1 MQEYK
6 NYNVFLGLVWSGVA
20 WSGSMD
26 IIHGYHPLIISIDI
40 THGIP
45 WGVPWDPRGGTM
57 GTPWVGS
64 LSLLGLMG
72 PLGLIGPLGLMGP
85 QGLMGPGPWAL
96 GHGPRLSWRRLAAL
110 WPAPGGF
117 CLDFLLS
124 LFKILSAPR
133 PRRGGPVIRGAG
145 EAWAGP
151 N

>member
-1 MQEYK
+1 
-6 NYNVFLGLVWSGVA
+6 
-20 WSGSMD
+20 MD
-26 IIHGYHPLIISIDI
+26 IIHGYHPWIISIDI

-96 GHGPRLSWRRLAAL
+96 GHGFRSFFGYVWKFLALRA
-110 WPAPGGF
+110 PAEAAPGPRAIILIIFSIFDFWPPDPLDRPDVPLGPF
-117 CLDFLLS
+117 CEIMF
-124 LFKILSAPR
+124 FMIF
-133 PRRGGPVIRGAG
+133 
-145 EAWAGP
+145 
-151 N
+151 

>member
-1 MQEYK
+1 
-6 NYNVFLGLVWSGVA
+6 
-20 WSGSMD
+20 MD
-26 IIHGYHPLIISIDI
+26 IIHGYYPWIISIDI

-96 GHGPRLSWRRLAAL
+96 GQGPWALEGGVPGNASRASASAPGPGPRIYR
-110 WPAPGGF
+110 
-117 CLDFLLS
+117 D
-124 LFKILSAPR
+124 K
-133 PRRGGPVIRGAG
+133 
-145 EAWAGP
+145 
-151 N
+151 

>member
-1 MQEYK
+1 
-6 NYNVFLGLVWSGVA
+6 
-20 WSGSMD
+20 MD
-26 IIHGYHPLIISIDI
+26 IIHGYHPWIISIDI

-96 GHGPRLSWRRLAAL
+96 GGIKLLRPANNRPARGLQGGEGEGSPPLGGRRSEAQRHRARRLHAMRPEAS
-110 WPAPGGF
+110 A
-117 CLDFLLS
+117 DFRKL
-124 LFKILSAPR
+124 
-133 PRRGGPVIRGAG
+133 
-145 EAWAGP
+145 
-151 N
+151 